1 MPKREKV
8 RYNIDKIDSEGAQI
22 NLIYRR
28 AFESEKVIRL
38 NIKKQFY
45 NICLAGIGLFVLIK
59 KKKK

>member
-28 AFESEKVIRL
+28 AF
-38 NIKKQFY
+38 
-45 NICLAGIGLFVLIK
+45 
-59 KKKK
+59 